1 MINRINRHIEKCIG
15 NKYLMLVSTDE
26 SKDMLKRY
34 EELGKK
40 FKDLIR
46 STANNSDNYDE
57 KYLEIKFNS
66 VDSLPLNKNNI
77 AC

>member
-1 MINRINRHIEKCIG
+1 MTLAHN
-15 NKYLMLVSTDE
+15 DE
-26 SKDMLKRY
+26 SKDTLKIY
-34 EELGKK
+34 EKLGKK

-66 VDSLPLNKNNI
+66 GDSLPLNKNNI

>member
-1 MINRINRHIEKCIG
+1 
-15 NKYLMLVSTDE
+15 MLVSTDE

-66 VDSLPLNKNNI
+66 GDSLPLNKNNI

>member
-1 MINRINRHIEKCIG
+1 
-15 NKYLMLVSTDE
+15 MLVSTDE